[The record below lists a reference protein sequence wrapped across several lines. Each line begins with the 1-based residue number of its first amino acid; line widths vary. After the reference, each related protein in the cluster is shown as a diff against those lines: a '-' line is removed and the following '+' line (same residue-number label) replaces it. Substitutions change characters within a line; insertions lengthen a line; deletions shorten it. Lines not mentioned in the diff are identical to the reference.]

1 MLRQKRMFKKQLA
14 FFQDHKMEK
23 SAAIMREALDILE
36 KEGGEWQ
43 IEHDKPT
50 LYQVEIPDEEYMFY
64 ENMTVAAQNDYVK
77 TRIEKVAASLTEE
90 QRSRFADGAMNC
102 CPTYVNEEIR
112 KTFCFSMKNLV

>member
-1 MLRQKRMFKKQLA
+1 
-14 FFQDHKMEK
+14 
-23 SAAIMREALDILE
+23 MREALDILE

-77 TRIEKVAASLTEE
+77 TRVEKVIASLTEA
-90 QRSRFADGAMNC
+90 QRSRFADGAELLPN
-102 CPTYVNEEIR
+102 IR
-112 KTFCFSMKNLV
+112 K

>member
-50 LYQVEIPDEEYMFY
+50 LYQVEIPDEEYMIY
-64 ENMTVAAQNDYVK
+64 ENMTVAAQYDYVK
-77 TRIEKVAASLTEE
+77 TRIEKVAASHTEE
-90 QRSRFADGAMNC
+90 QRRRFADGDTNC
-102 CPTYVNEEIR
+102 FPTVVNEEIR
-112 KTFCFSMKNLV
+112 IIRRFSMKNLV